1 MGYASQRLFLG
12 FPFAGAAGFFAAG
25 LTGIFAAGFF
35 GTVLPF
41 AGALGG
47 GAV

>member
-25 LTGIFAAGFF
+25 LAGALAAGFF
-35 GTVLPF
+35 GAVLPF

-47 GAV
+47 GDV